1 MDVNEHARSS
11 NFTFSQQF
19 TPYLHDCSKQK
30 HEFPSAHAIIFVMCS
45 IISVEIL
52 IITVSTY
59 YVVAKLYDN
68 RHHITEILLSG

>member
-1 MDVNEHARSS
+1 MVLNGIGLHQFNDI
-11 NFTFSQQF
+11 F

-30 HEFPSAHAIIFVMCS
+30 HEFSSAHALCS

-59 YVVAKLYDN
+59 YVVAKLYDK
-68 RHHITEILLSG
+68 RHDILEIVLSG